1 MAFARGQQLAEGA
14 WSVVG
19 VVSALFLTGSF
30 NKKWGEG
37 KKGAVGELQRGG
49 KCINA

>member
-1 MAFARGQQLAEGA
+1 MQKSNIIYANYKPL
-14 WSVVG
+14 
-19 VVSALFLTGSF
+19 LLKPTTT
-30 NKKWGEG
+30 KEG